1 MKTSVHPLKL
11 YLEILAVCTYASS
24 KRAYLINIINNM
36 QGGYQKI
43 DFDFGE
49 KTEVLYSCSLQWYN
63 HFYIFGG
70 KERNRQVSMVNGK
83 RLERKGDLSFNFQSG
98 GCTVINQQTV
108 VLCFGVYDV
117 EKDVCRKSNN
127 PIGPFTKLP
136 NSNFN
141 HLETRIASI
150 DGNK

>member
-1 MKTSVHPLKL
+1 
-11 YLEILAVCTYASS
+11 
-24 KRAYLINIINNM
+24 M

-43 DFDFGE
+43 DFDFDE
-49 KTEVLYSCSLQWYN
+49 NTEVMYSCSLQWYN

-70 KERNRQVSMVNGK
+70 KERNRQVSVVNGN

-98 GCTVINQQTV
+98 GCTVLNQQIV
-108 VLCFGVYDV
+108 VLCFGVYEI

-136 NSNFN
+136 NSNFS
-141 HLETRIASI
+141 HRKARIASF